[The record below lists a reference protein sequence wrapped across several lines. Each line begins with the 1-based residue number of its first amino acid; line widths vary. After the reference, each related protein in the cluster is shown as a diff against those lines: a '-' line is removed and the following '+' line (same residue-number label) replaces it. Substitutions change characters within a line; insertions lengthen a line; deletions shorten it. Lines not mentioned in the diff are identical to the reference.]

1 MAFSLDKVL
10 LAWLMISVMSLST
23 SSRNDHYTPPALK
36 HLTDLFPRLKFDQ
49 GFKELYGGSNIKLM
63 DNGSFVNLTLD
74 KSSGS
79 GFVSQNYYNYGFFN
93 TAIKLPSG
101 FSSGVVVAFYLSNA
115 DMFPHNHDEID
126 IELLGHENRKEWIFQ
141 TNIYINGSTH
151 IGREEKFRLWFDPTQ
166 QFHQYSIIWNN
177 HHTVFLVD
185 NVPIRE
191 AIHGEGISSSYLSK
205 PMSLYSTIWDGS
217 EWATNGGKNPVDYKY
232 APFVASF
239 REMQME
245 GCIWDKVKQVPFC
258 IKNGQGLSSLD
269 PVEGEEFAELS
280 HEQRIGMDGFRKRFM
295 IYSYCKD
302 PRRNKVSPPECKP

>member
-1 MAFSLDKVL
+1 MGFLQEKFL
-10 LAWLMISVMSLST
+10 LAWLMISAMSVST
-23 SSRNDHYTPPALK
+23 SSRNDHYTPPDLK
-36 HLTDLFPRLKFDQ
+36 HLTDLFPPVNFDQ
-49 GFKELYGGSNIKLM
+49 GFKELYGGSHIKLM
-63 DNGSFVNLTLD
+63 ENGSFVNLTLD

-93 TAIKLPSG
+93 AAIKLPSG
-101 FSSGVVVAFYLSNA
+101 YSSGVVVAFYLSNA
-115 DMFPHNHDEID
+115 EMFPHNHDEID
-126 IELLGHENRKEWIFQ
+126 IELLGHENKKEWIFQ

-191 AIHGEGISSSYLSK
+191 AIHGESISSSSPSK
-205 PMSLYSTIWDGS
+205 PMSLYCTIWDGS
-217 EWATNGGKNPVDYKY
+217 EWATNGGKNPVNYKY

-245 GCIWDKVKQVPFC
+245 GCMWDNVKQGSFC
-258 IKNGQGLSSLD
+258 TKNGQGLSSLD
-269 PVEGEEFAELS
+269 PVEGEEFAKLS
-280 HEQRIGMDGFRKRFM
+280 QEQRIGMDGFRKRFM

-302 PRRNKVSPPECKP
+302 PRRNKILPPECKP